1 MEPLALV
8 READRAAY
16 LAILTAPA
24 DRRAALA
31 ALAAYVVEL
40 ARIPLT
46 VVEAPAGEIRL
57 QWWAE
62 VAAGERDVEGR
73 GHPVGAALLDAIEA
87 HGLPREPLAG
97 MAEARAFDLYADAMP
112 DRDAFEAYA
121 GAIRSVPVQMACR
134 VLDPDAA
141 MLSAEAAGHAGVW
154 ATAIDRLATLARD
167 RAGGRCFLPADVL
180 LEAWTSPADL
190 MAETFEGGD
199 AVVRAM
205 LAYADTHRTAYHAA
219 ARALP
224 PGLAPAFAAVEARGV
239 TERAIRRSGGDAAT
253 RPPPD
258 APLREQRAVMGTA
271 RLFGAGPSLLG
282 RLRERLRGGG

>member
-1 MEPLALV
+1 MTPLETV

-24 DRRAALA
+24 GKRDPLA
-31 ALAAYVVEL
+31 ALAAYGVEL

-46 VVEAPAGEIRL
+46 VAEPPAGEIRL

-62 VAAGERDVEGR
+62 VAGGERDVEGR

-97 MAEARAFDLYADAMP
+97 MAEARAFDLYADPMP
-112 DRDAFEAYA
+112 DREAFEAYA
-121 GAIRSVPVQMACR
+121 GATRSVLIQMACR
-134 VLDPDAA
+134 VLDSDAA
-141 MLSAEAAGHAGVW
+141 NLSAEAAGHAGVW

-190 MAETFEGGD
+190 VTETFEGGE

-205 LAYADTHRTAYHAA
+205 LAYADTHRTAFHAA
-219 ARALP
+219 ARSLP
-224 PGLAPAFAAVEARGV
+224 PSLAPAFAAVEARGV
-239 TERAIRRSGGDAAT
+239 TERAIGRMGGEVAT

-271 RLFGAGPSLLG
+271 RLFARPPSLLG
-282 RLRERLRGGG
+282 RLRERFGG